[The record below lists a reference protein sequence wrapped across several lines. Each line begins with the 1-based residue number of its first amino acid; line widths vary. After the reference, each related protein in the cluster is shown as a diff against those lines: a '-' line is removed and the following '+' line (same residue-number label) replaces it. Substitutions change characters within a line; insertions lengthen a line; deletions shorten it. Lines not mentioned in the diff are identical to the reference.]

1 MSQRPLRMSQGPPH
15 MSQGPP
21 HMSQG
26 PPHMSQGPP
35 RMSQGPPH
43 MSQGRHR
50 SRPRVKLDM
59 VPYVM
64 SSNSINSRIHPKE
77 QNGGNPMDTR
87 LIKLERDIEK
97 IKRSL
102 KKRSRKSRSRSR
114 SKRHMTSKQHGSS
127 RNSLK
132 RRLKQIY

>member
-15 MSQGPP
+15 
-21 HMSQG
+21 
-26 PPHMSQGPP
+26 
-35 RMSQGPPH
+35 MSQGPPH

-77 QNGGNPMDTR
+77 QNGGNTMDTR

-114 SKRHMTSKQHGSS
+114 SRSKRHMTSKQHGSS